1 MYGNILWHCYFIQ
14 LVNSFISLVQYFD
27 GAIGDI
33 AIVTNR
39 TRIVDFTQ
47 PYAASGLVV
56 VAPFKKI
63 NSGGWSFLQP
73 FTPLMW
79 IVTGCLFLF
88 IGIVVWILEHRIN
101 DEFRGPPRQQIIT
114 MLWSVIYFIILLLYI
129 A

>member
-14 LVNSFISLVQYFD
+14 LVNSFISLEQYFD

>member
-114 MLWSVIYFIILLLYI
+114 MLWSVIYFIILLLYL

>member
-1 MYGNILWHCYFIQ
+1 MLTLFSFA
-14 LVNSFISLVQYFD
+14 NSFNFALQVLD

-73 FTPLMW
+73 FTPFMW
-79 IVTGCLFLF
+79 IVTACFF
-88 IGIVVWILEHRIN
+88 FFVGIVVWILEHRIN
-101 DEFRGPPRQQIIT
+101 DEFRGPPKQQIIT
-114 MLWSVIYFIILLLYI
+114 ILWFSLSTLFFSHSK
-129 A
+129 

>member
-1 MYGNILWHCYFIQ
+1 MYANIFWHCYFIQ

-88 IGIVVWILEHRIN
+88 IGIFVWILEHRIN

>member
-1 MYGNILWHCYFIQ
+1 MYANIFWHCYFIQ

-114 MLWSVIYFIILLLYI
+114 MLWSIIYFIILLLYL

>member
-1 MYGNILWHCYFIQ
+1 MYANIFWHCYFIQ

>member
-14 LVNSFISLVQYFD
+14 LVNSFISLEQYFD

-79 IVTGCLFLF
+79 IVTACFFLF
-88 IGIVVWILEHRIN
+88 IGIVIWILEHRIN

-114 MLWSVIYFIILLLYI
+114 MLWSVIYFIILLLYL

>member
-14 LVNSFISLVQYFD
+14 LVNSFISLEQYFD

-114 MLWSVIYFIILLLYI
+114 MLWSVIYFIILLLYL

>member
-1 MYGNILWHCYFIQ
+1 MLTFCSLIVLFQRANLFMC
-14 LVNSFISLVQYFD
+14 LVQYFD
-27 GAIGDI
+27 SAIGDI

-39 TRIVDFTQ
+39 TRIADFTQ

-79 IVTGCLFLF
+79 IVTACSFFF

-101 DEFRGPPRQQIIT
+101 DEFRGPPKQQIIT
-114 MLWSVIYFIILLLYI
+114 ILWSVIYLIILLLCL
-129 A
+129 AE

>member
-1 MYGNILWHCYFIQ
+1 MYANIFWHCYFIQ

-114 MLWSVIYFIILLLYI
+114 MLWSVIYFIILLLYL